1 MKKSIKVLF
10 VCVHNSARS
19 QMSKAY
25 LSYLAADRFEAH
37 SAGFEPG
44 TLNPLAAEV
53 MKEVGIHISGN
64 QTKSVFDYFKHGVL
78 FDYVIT
84 VCEAATAE
92 KCPIFPGITKLLH
105 WSFDDPSAAGGTHEE
120 KLVVFRKIRDEI
132 KTTVETF
139 IEHIGE

>member
-19 QMSKAY
+19 QMSKAF

-44 TLNPLAAEV
+44 TLNPLAVEV
-53 MKEVGIHISGN
+53 MKEIGIHISGN
-64 QTKSVFDYFKHGVL
+64 QTKSVFDFFKHGVL

-84 VCEAATAE
+84 VCDAATAE

-105 WSFDDPSAAGGTHEE
+105 WSFDDPSAAEGTHEE

-132 KTTVETF
+132 KTTVEAF
-139 IEHIGE
+139 IETY

>member
-1 MKKSIKVLF
+1 MKKSFKVLF

-19 QMSKAY
+19 QMSKAF

-44 TLNPLAAEV
+44 MLNPLAVEV
-53 MKEVGIHISGN
+53 MREVGIHISGN
-64 QTKSVFDYFKHGVL
+64 QTKSVFDFFKHGVL

-84 VCEAATAE
+84 VCDAATAE

-105 WSFDDPSAAGGTHEE
+105 WSFDDPSAAEGTHEE
-120 KLVVFRKIRDEI
+120 KLAVFRKIRDEI
-132 KTTVETF
+132 KTAVEAF
-139 IEHIGE
+139 IETL